1 MFLYHVSKVM
11 LWYNENA
18 NKIANYLKTI
28 KLDLKIYSLVLKID
42 SLL

>member
-11 LWYNENA
+11 LWYNENV
-18 NKIANYLKTI
+18 NKISNYLKMI
-28 KLDLKIYSLVLKID
+28 RLDLKIYSLVLKID